1 MPRTMRMEAFQGDGF
16 AFDLRL
22 PDMSSPLEGLLASG
36 GDQRLTLDKHD
47 NRNSYGCT
55 SFPRSFVLDFGSS
68 TASTVS
74 PKAFEQ
80 ARESQAQL
88 WLDAARTGVTVAF
101 DEHCEGA
108 RDTLRVLLG
117 IAGSE
122 IVFSPSGTDAQLKA
136 LFLART
142 VLGAPLTTIV
152 AGSDQTGSGTA
163 FTARGQ
169 HFNTRTSQGVEVNK
183 GEPISGLCQQVRSV
197 NIPFCEPSGRLRSEL
212 EMDDAI
218 FAAVADAAGRG
229 EKILLQ
235 VMDSSKLGW
244 RAPSAACMHH
254 IAATWPDQVC
264 IVVDACQM
272 RIGRPQLQ
280 DYLARGYF
288 VLITGSKFFTG
299 PAFSGALLVPASKA
313 EKVRGASAP
322 LGLLSYSSCYDWPRL
337 WQGLRNAFPT
347 TCNNGQWLRW
357 EAAMAE
363 MTAYFAVPA
372 TVREAFLASFAA
384 KTKEYIRASHHL
396 ELVETPDTAK
406 YPDLCEEMRHQ
417 TIFSF
422 VPFCDGKPLSLEHCA
437 ELYRAMGL
445 DLSRLLPPSAPDDIR
460 RTASRVCQVG
470 QPVALAHDRAA
481 LRICASARLVSSSWA
496 TADSLPDAL
505 LPVLAD
511 VRTVIEKLDWLI
523 ANPQF
528 CEGQ

>member
-1 MPRTMRMEAFQGDGF
+1 MPQTRRMEVSEGDGF
-16 AFDLRL
+16 ASDLRL
-22 PDMSSPLEGLLASG
+22 LDMALPLEELLASG

-47 NRNSYGCT
+47 RRNSYGCT
-55 SFPRSFVLDFGSS
+55 AFPRPFVLDFGSS
-68 TASTVS
+68 TASTIS
-74 PKAFEQ
+74 QKAFGQ
-80 ARESQAQL
+80 AREAQARL
-88 WLDAARTGVTVAF
+88 WLDATRNGVPAAF
-101 DEHCEGA
+101 DRHCEHA
-108 RDTLRVLLG
+108 REALRALLG
-117 IAGSE
+117 MAGTE

-136 LFLART
+136 LFLAQAI
-142 VLGAPLTTIV
+142 LGSPLTTII

-163 FTARGQ
+163 FTACGR
-169 HFNTRTSQGVEVNK
+169 HFSTRTSQGVEVDK

-197 NIPFCEPSGRLRSEL
+197 NIPFHEQSGRLRSEL
-212 EMDDAI
+212 EMDDI
-218 FAAVADAAGRG
+218 ICAAVAEAAGRG

-299 PAFSGALLVPASKA
+299 PAFSGALLVPSSKA
-313 EKVRGASAP
+313 AKVRDATVP
-322 LGLLSYSSCYDWPRL
+322 PGLLGYSSCYDWPRT
-337 WQGLRNAFPT
+337 WQGLRKAFSA

-372 TVREAFLASFAA
+372 AFRNAFLEAFAA
-384 KTKEYIRASHHL
+384 QVTGLIGASHQL
-396 ELVETPDTAK
+396 ELVSSFNTASE
-406 YPDLCEEMRHQ
+406 LGEEMRHP

-422 VPFCDGKPLSLEHCA
+422 LPRRDGKPLPLEQCVG
-437 ELYRAMGL
+437 LYRAMGR
-445 DLSRLLPPSAPDDIR
+445 DLSHLLPPDAPDGMR
-460 RTASRVCQVG
+460 RTASRVCQIG
-470 QPVALAHDRAA
+470 QPVALAQGRAA

-496 TADSLPDAL
+496 NAGSVQDAL
-505 LPVLAD
+505 LPVIAD
-511 VRTVIEKLDWLI
+511 VRVVIEKLDWLI